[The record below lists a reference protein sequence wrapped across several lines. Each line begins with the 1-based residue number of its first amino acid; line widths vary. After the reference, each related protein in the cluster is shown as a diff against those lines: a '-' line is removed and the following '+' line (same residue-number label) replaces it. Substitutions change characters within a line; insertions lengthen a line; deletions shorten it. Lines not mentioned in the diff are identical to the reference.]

1 MKIYAPVKSTTG
13 IYASVLFVNGVGE
26 TDDPA
31 LIQWFIE
38 HGYEVEGEG
47 QSPTPF
53 PNPKAVEEQR
63 PTEQPDLD
71 AMTPYELR
79 EWALENG
86 FGNKIRNT
94 RNKQKLLDIIRG

>member
-13 IYASVLFVNGVGE
+13 IYASVLFANGVGE

-31 LIQWFIE
+31 LTQWFIE
-38 HGYEVEGEG
+38 HGYEVDGEG

-53 PNPKAVEEQR
+53 PEPKAVEEHHT
-63 PTEQPDLD
+63 TEQPDLD

>member
-38 HGYEVEGEG
+38 HGYKVDGEG
-47 QSPTPF
+47 QSPAPTPE
-53 PNPKAVEEQR
+53 PKNVEEST
-63 PTEQPDLD
+63 PAEQPNLD

-86 FGNKIRNT
+86 FGSQIRNT